1 MCKIIRLSKFMLH
14 GIMRLTKIQTFEFY
28 IYYYSPVTQAIHE
41 KAQWNM
47 FTYSYFIIII
57 FKIWN
62 LIIIVIRCKYNVLFI

>member
-28 IYYYSPVTQAIHE
+28 IYYYSPVAQAILE

-47 FTYSYFIIII
+47 IVYSCLIIII
-57 FKIWN
+57 F
-62 LIIIVIRCKYNVLFI
+62 